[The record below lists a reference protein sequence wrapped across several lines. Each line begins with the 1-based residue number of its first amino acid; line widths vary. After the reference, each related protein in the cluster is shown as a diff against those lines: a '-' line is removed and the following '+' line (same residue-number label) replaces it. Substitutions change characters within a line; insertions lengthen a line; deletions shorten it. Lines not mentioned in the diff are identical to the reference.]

1 MRHRRLPLALL
12 IGSLSVA
19 AISLALI
26 SRPGDALNVAGRST
40 ASAPTLTSAQSPRAS
55 PGALALRVDGN
66 HLVDGAGRPIRLLG
80 VNRSGTEYSCID
92 GNGIFDGPNDDPSV
106 AAIAS
111 WHANAVRVPLNEDCW
126 LAINGVKPVYAGAT
140 YQSAIVGYVNLLHQH
155 NLYVILD
162 LHWNAPGRTLAKE
175 QQPMPD
181 ADHAPAFW
189 QSVATT
195 FKNDPAVVFDL
206 YNEPH
211 NVDWSCWLNGCASPG
226 WQAAGMQNL
235 VTVVRGAGANQPI
248 MLSGVDWA
256 NDLSQWLQYMP
267 NDPAHALIASFHL
280 YDSNLCSDSSCWSS
294 TLLPVARRVP
304 VVTGEVGEADCGH
317 EFIDTYMSFADLHQ
331 ISYLAWVWDTWGCG
345 GRGIALISSYDG
357 TPTNYGVGFRGHL
370 LGIH

>member
-92 GNGIFDGPNDDPSV
+92 GNGIFDGPNDDASV